1 MGPQRWEHSQHSPH
15 TISCY
20 RFPFTRLFY
29 VYFAVAVL
37 YCVVRSAKH
46 KYPQDTACDS
56 DITVVLSPLYHQLT
70 DVLHFF
76 FRLSVWCSPLNFLK
90 LLSTTHGRTKS
101 INYHE
106 SIYLIFISNDKI
118 YIFSFRILE
127 KKGSEF
133 LFIII
138 VVWIGD
144 LNEWWYELVL
154 LCVVLVTDSHVAHSR
169 EYD

>member
-15 TISCY
+15 TISIC
-20 RFPFTRLFY
+20 RVSFTRLFY
-29 VYFAVAVL
+29 VSSAVAVL
-37 YCVVRSAKH
+37 SCIVRVRSAKH

-56 DITVVLSPLYHQLT
+56 DIIVVLSAIYHQLT
-70 DVLHFF
+70 DVFF
-76 FRLSVWCSPLNFLK
+76 FRLSVLFSPLNFLK

-133 LFIII
+133 SFII
-138 VVWIGD
+138 VV
-144 LNEWWYELVL
+144 
-154 LCVVLVTDSHVAHSR
+154 
-169 EYD
+169 